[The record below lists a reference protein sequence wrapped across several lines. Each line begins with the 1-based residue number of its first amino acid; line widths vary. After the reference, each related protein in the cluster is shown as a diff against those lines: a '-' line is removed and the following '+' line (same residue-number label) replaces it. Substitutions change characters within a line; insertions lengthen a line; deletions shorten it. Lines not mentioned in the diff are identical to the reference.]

1 MPSFVQKAASQ
12 SICLQKRVSMAIRR
26 IAALG
31 SCFRRSTHTV
41 AVMGTLALTACAR
54 PFGSGNDFELK
65 KLQPNPSG
73 VVAAEI
79 AFNRE
84 AREEGLWTAFREL
97 AADDAIML
105 VPEAVNAKEWLK
117 DRTDP
122 ATAPQWEAEAIYM
135 SCDGRTAASKGGFIN
150 ADALQGYFTT
160 IWQRRYD
167 VRAADADWKFLFD
180 HGGFAGNPRPKPEFV
195 QTRIASC
202 NGSVPAQVIPQNTR
216 MSRDGTLKW
225 TWNVKADT
233 SRIVTVSIWNGS
245 TYETVIQDEIAATA
259 P

>member
-1 MPSFVQKAASQ
+1 MKKITLLFTIGGV
-12 SICLQKRVSMAIRR
+12 
-26 IAALG
+26 
-31 SCFRRSTHTV
+31 
-41 AVMGTLALTACAR
+41 LALSACAR

-79 AFNRE
+79 AFNRK
-84 AREEGLWTAFREL
+84 AREDGLWTAFREL

-105 VPEAVNAKEWLK
+105 VPEAMNAKEWLK
-117 DRTDP
+117 GRADP
-122 ATAPQWEAEAIYM
+122 ATPPQWEAEAIYM
-135 SCDGRTAASKGGFIN
+135 SCDGRTAASKGGFIGGE
-150 ADALQGYFTT
+150 ALQGYYTT

-180 HGGFAGNPRPKPEFV
+180 HGGFAGNAREKPEFV

-202 NGSVPAQVIPQNTR
+202 NGNVPVHAPQANTR
-216 MSRDGTLKW
+216 MSRDQTLKW
-225 TWNVKADT
+225 TWDVKADT
-233 SRIVTVSIWNGS
+233 ARTLTVSIWNGS
-245 TYETVIQDEIAATA
+245 AYEPVIQDEIAATT